1 MFEKEDIDKFV
12 YAVTARKNVIDCTVF
27 HPAHNNR
34 WWTSQSS
41 ALSARDHTSSS
52 ILSFD
57 FQMTQSKRQT
67 VWSLPKKSDLDYLGY
82 ERGA

>member
-34 WWTSQSS
+34 
-41 ALSARDHTSSS
+41 
-52 ILSFD
+52 
-57 FQMTQSKRQT
+57 
-67 VWSLPKKSDLDYLGY
+67 
-82 ERGA
+82 